1 MAPGAFSPIHILIVL
16 TVALLVLGPKE
27 LPKVVRGG
35 AKIMRDLRA
44 LRARL
49 DEELHSMLD
58 EDDAEHGREVP
69 VDDVPMGEVPTGEVP
84 PHDVAMHDVPTHEA
98 PARGVEHE
106 V

>member
-27 LPKVVRGG
+27 LPKVVRAG

-58 EDDAEHGREVP
+58 EDDAEAGHEVP
-69 VDDVPMGEVPTGEVP
+69 MEHVPMGEVPTGEVP
-84 PHDVAMHDVPTHEA
+84 TDEVPEH
-98 PARGVEHE
+98 GV
-106 V
+106 

>member
-27 LPKVVRGG
+27 LPKLVRAG

-49 DEELHSMLD
+49 DEELHAMLD
-58 EDDAEHGREVP
+58 EDDAAIGHEVAM
-69 VDDVPMGEVPTGEVP
+69 DDVPMGEVPAGEVP
-84 PHDVAMHDVPTHEA
+84 THETAMHDVPEH
-98 PARGVEHE
+98 GVEHE

>member
-27 LPKVVRGG
+27 LPKMVRAG

-49 DEELHSMLD
+49 DEELHAMLD
-58 EDDAEHGREVP
+58 EDDAEAGHEVP
-69 VDDVPMGEVPTGEVP
+69 MDDVPMGEVPAGEVP
-84 PHDVAMHDVPTHEA
+84 AHETAMHEVPEH
-98 PARGVEHE
+98 GVERE

>member
-27 LPKVVRGG
+27 LPKVVRAG

-58 EDDAEHGREVP
+58 EDDAEAGHEVP
-69 VDDVPMGEVPTGEVP
+69 MEHVPMGEVPTGEVP
-84 PHDVAMHDVPTHEA
+84 THEV
-98 PARGVEHE
+98 PEHGV
-106 V
+106 